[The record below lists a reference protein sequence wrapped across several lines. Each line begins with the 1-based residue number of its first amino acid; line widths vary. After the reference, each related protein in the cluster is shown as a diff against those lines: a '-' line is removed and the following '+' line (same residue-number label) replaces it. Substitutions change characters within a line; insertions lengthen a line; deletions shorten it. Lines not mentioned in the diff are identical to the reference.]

1 VHHDTGTAGGRL
13 RFAIVAFGHTIAAW
27 QAEALRRVPADLAHV
42 VLRVEVTPPVDRRPP
57 GAGTLLESLDDLY
70 RRRRVARPGRALEQR
85 PLTTVAAGAATVR
98 GTLERTATGRL
109 RLPDDVV
116 EQFRD
121 HACDVALNCTGQ
133 QLDGVP
139 PSTLCHG
146 VWEQRVTT
154 ADGRPDGDLASAGGL
169 RPRLLHAALVRLAPP
184 GGGGDVLLQDGW
196 LHSVPHS
203 VAGTFDAIHGT
214 TVEWL
219 ARTCREV
226 VRWGGVPVRDGVAPQ
241 RDDARDG
248 ALVTAALRSPLRR
261 LQRLVQA
268 PFWQEDWHIG
278 IVDATVEELFRGGR
292 LGPTRWL
299 DGPSRRYY
307 LADPFALD
315 GDQTILAEA
324 YDHLTRRGHIAAVQA
339 NGTGPPVARPVIDAG
354 GHMSY
359 PQLIRSDGEVYCLPE
374 TCDQRRATL
383 YRAVR
388 YPDLWE
394 PVAVLVDDFAATDA
408 TVFRHD
414 GGWWLLCT
422 DDELGSLTNLH
433 VFHAD
438 ELTGPWTPH
447 LLNPVKIDVRSSR
460 PAGPPFVVDGRLIRP
475 AQDGSHGYGSA
486 VVFNEI
492 TDLSA
497 DTFAETPVG
506 RLDPPAHGPYRHG
519 LHTVSPWGDRTL
531 VDGKRKGLSVMNLL
545 GRTRRVVGRTER
557 SAGRR

>member
-1 VHHDTGTAGGRL
+1 MHHDSGAAGRPLRL
-13 RFAIVAFGHTIAAW
+13 AIIATGHTIAAW
-27 QAEALRRVPADLAHV
+27 QAEALRRVPADLARV
-42 VLRVEVTPPVDRRPP
+42 VLRVEVTTSGDLPPS
-57 GAGTLLESLDDLY
+57 GTGTLLGPLDDLY
-70 RRRRVARPGRALEQR
+70 RRRRVAGPGRALEQR

-98 GTLERTATGRL
+98 GSLERTATPRL
-109 RLPDDVV
+109 RLSDDIVD
-116 EQFRD
+116 QLRA
-121 HACDVALNCTGQ
+121 HGCDVALNCTGHP
-133 QLDGVP
+133 LDGVP
-139 PSTLCHG
+139 PSTVRHG
-146 VWEQRVTT
+146 VWEHRVTT
-154 ADGRPDGDLASAGGL
+154 ADGHPDRGLASAGGL
-169 RPRLLHAALVRLAPP
+169 RPRLLHVALVQPAPP
-184 GGGGDVLLQDGW
+184 ACGDDVLLQEGW

-203 VAGTFDAIHGT
+203 VVGTLDAAHGT

-226 VRWGGVPVRDGVAPQ
+226 VRWGRVP
-241 RDDARDG
+241 ARDG
-248 ALVTAALRSPLRR
+248 DAPPCDDVSDGALAAAALWSPLRK
-261 LQRLVQA
+261 LQRLIQA

-278 IVDATVEELFRGGR
+278 IVDGTVEELFHRGH

-315 GDQTILAEA
+315 GDETILAEA
-324 YDHLTRRGHIAAVQA
+324 YDLLTRRGHIAAVEA
-339 NGTGPPVARPVIDAG
+339 DGAGPPVARPVIDTG

-359 PQLIRSDGEVYCLPE
+359 PQLIQFDGGIYCLPE

-388 YPDLWE
+388 YPDRWE
-394 PVAVLVDDFAATDA
+394 PVAVLVDGLAATDA
-408 TVFRHD
+408 TIFRHD
-414 GGWWLLCT
+414 DVWWLFCT

-460 PAGPPFVVDGRLIRP
+460 PAGPPFVVDDRLVRP
-475 AQDGSHGYGSA
+475 AQDGSDGYGSA
-486 VVFNEI
+486 VVFNEV
-492 TDLSA
+492 TGLST

-519 LHTVSPWGDRTL
+519 LHTIAAWGDRTL
-531 VDGKRKGLSVMNLL
+531 VDGKRKGLSLMNLL
-545 GRTRRVVGRTER
+545 GRVRRAVDGRAPST
-557 SAGRR
+557 GRR